1 MGVIIMGTLY
11 VVATP
16 IGNLNDITKRALDI
30 LKSVDYIAAE
40 DTRQTIKILN
50 KFEINKRM
58 ISYHKFNE
66 QKKTNIF
73 IDDLKKG
80 KNIALVSDAGT
91 PCISDPGYL
100 LIKSAREN
108 NIEVYSIPGASA
120 VISALSISGI
130 NSQHFSFLGFFPTDN
145 KKKKNMIELIK
156 SSEINTFIIYES
168 PHRII
173 TLIKLLSEEFANSK
187 VYIASDLTKKMERGF
202 YGNIKEVYDKIKTDE
217 KITKGEYTVVLEKN
231 YQKIDKDNISIEAL
245 LIDEIIKNKCT
256 LKEAIE
262 NLTKKKIGLK
272 KNEIYQVS
280 LSLREKIVKLLK

>member
-1 MGVIIMGTLY
+1 MGTLY

-16 IGNLNDITKRALDI
+16 IGNLSDITIRALDI

-50 KFEINKRM
+50 KFDIRKKM
-58 ISYHKFNE
+58 IAYHKFNE
-66 QKKTNIF
+66 QNK
-73 IDDLKKG
+73 IDILIEDLKKG

-108 NIEVYSIPGASA
+108 DINVYSIPGASA

-130 NSQHFSFLGFFPTDN
+130 NSQFFSFIGFFPIDN
-145 KKKKNMIELIK
+145 KKKANTIELIK
-156 SSEINTFIIYES
+156 NSEVNTFIIYES
-168 PHRII
+168 PRRIVS
-173 TLIKLLSEEFANSK
+173 LIRLLMVEFPLSK

-202 YGNIKEVYDKIKTDE
+202 YGNIKEVYDKIKADE
-217 KITKGEYTVVLEKN
+217 KITKGEYTVVFEKN
-231 YQKIDKDNISIEAL
+231 YQKEKKEELSIEAL

-256 LKEAIE
+256 IKEGIE
-262 NLTKKKIGLK
+262 NLANKNKELK
-272 KNEIYQVS
+272 KNEIYRVS
-280 LSLREKIVKLLK
+280 LSLRENIVKLLK